1 MRTEIE
7 VLIPVEK
14 AGLSFRNPFIIASG
28 PASKTITQ
36 IQEAERSGWGGVS
49 IKLTIEPEPYINRNP
64 RYRWLDESGIH
75 IFTLESRLNLQEGLR
90 LVEAGRKTTK
100 DIIIFA
106 NITYAGE
113 KGIQGW
119 ADMAQTFEKAG
130 AHAIEINFCC
140 PNMSFNLDAIGKTKE
155 GRLATGASLGS
166 NPEVVSAITK
176 AIKERVRIPV
186 FAKLTPESGNI
197 GEVAMAAVD
206 AGADGVCGTGNRLGV
221 PPIDIYHPEKNIY
234 RLQKGTSLGCISG
247 PWLKP
252 LALRDVLQMRQ
263 AIGIEPTIIGTGG
276 VQNFE
281 DAIEMSLVGADL
293 IGICTAVM
301 TEGFDILPALV
312 KDVKSYLNETDRDS
326 FSEIRD
332 QAIPYF
338 MSASEL
344 TLIPGYA
351 QVIDEK
357 CVGCKLCAK
366 IGHCHAIEII
376 EKKAVIK
383 REECLGC
390 STCVD
395 VCPKDAI
402 EMALFEFGISH
413 PATFM
418 EATKAE
424 SSA

>member
-1 MRTEIE
+1 MNSDND

-28 PASKTITQ
+28 PASKTISQ
-36 IQEAERSGWGGVS
+36 IQKAERSGWGGVS

-64 RYRWLDESGIH
+64 RYSWLDESGIH
-75 IFTLESRLNLQEGLR
+75 IFTLESRLNLQQGLR
-90 LVEAGRKTTK
+90 LVAAGRQKTK
-100 DIIIFA
+100 ELILFA
-106 NITYAGE
+106 NITYTGE
-113 KGIQGW
+113 KGLQGW
-119 ADMAQTFEKAG
+119 ADMAKKFEDAG

-140 PNMSFNLDAIGKTKE
+140 PNMSFNLDAIGKTKA
-155 GRLATGASLGS
+155 GRPATGASLGS
-166 NPEVVSAITK
+166 NPEVEAAITK
-176 AIKERVRIPV
+176 AIKECVHVPV
-186 FAKLTPESGNI
+186 FAKLTPEAGNI
-197 GEVAMAAVD
+197 GEVALAAVD
-206 AGADGVCGTGNRLGV
+206 AGADGVCGTANRLGV
-221 PPIDIYHPEKNIY
+221 PPIDIYHPEKSLY
-234 RLQKGTSLGCISG
+234 RLQEGTSLGCISG

-263 AIGIEPTIIGTGG
+263 AIGEEATIIGTGG

-281 DAIEMSLVGADL
+281 DAVEMALVGADL

-301 TEGFDILPALV
+301 TKGFDILPALV
-312 KDVKSYLNETDRDS
+312 KDVKKYLRETGRDS

-332 QAIPYF
+332 RALPYF
-338 MSASEL
+338 MSAAEL

-351 QVIDEK
+351 LVMDEK

-366 IGHCHAIEII
+366 IGHCCAIEII

-395 VCPKDAI
+395 VCPKNAI
-402 EMALFEFGISH
+402 EMVLFE
-413 PATFM
+413 
-418 EATKAE
+418 
-424 SSA
+424 